1 MTSVDVTPNQNDRV
15 LHSLPADAADPCVHC
30 GFCLPTCAS
39 YRVLGTE
46 MDSPR
51 GRIHTLKAIDNG
63 ELELDATVASHFDSC
78 LGCFAC
84 VSACPSGVRYDQ
96 LIEATRP
103 LLNQAELRSP
113 CQNHF
118 RQVLLKLLPY
128 PGRLRALLQPLR
140 AYAGTPIQAL
150 SRHLGINRIL
160 GPQLEAME
168 ALLPALAAENFQDD
182 LKVLHPASGQR
193 RSRVGLVLGCV
204 QRCFDPGVNQATLEV
219 LKANGFEV
227 VIPSDQGCCGA
238 VTHHQGQL
246 KQTNELAEK
255 LVRSFALAIGPGK
268 PGGDEPLEAVL
279 VTASGCGH
287 TMKAYDE
294 LLDGSSN
301 FGVPVMD
308 VHEFLIERGL
318 SKTFQNSLQ
327 PMLHPDGST
336 ASAEAPLAVTY
347 HDACHMIH
355 GQGISSQPR
364 QLLQTIPQLVL
375 YEASEANLCCGSAG
389 IYNLVQPEE
398 ADQLGRIKVAE
409 LRRTNAE
416 LIASANIGCTLQ
428 IRRHLNGG
436 LSVVHPMEM
445 LACSAGLHQPPGI
458 QKSLSITKVPGEG
471 DNR

>member
-150 SRHLGINRIL
+150 SRRLGINRIL

-327 PMLHPDGST
+327 PLLHPDGST

-389 IYNLVQPEE
+389 IYNLAQPEE

>member
-15 LHSLPADAADPCVHC
+15 LHSLPADATDPCVHC

-150 SRHLGINRIL
+150 SRRLGINRIL

-294 LLDGSSN
+294 LFDGSSN

>member
-150 SRHLGINRIL
+150 SRRLGINRIL

-355 GQGISSQPR
+355 GQDISSQPR

>member
-15 LHSLPADAADPCVHC
+15 LHSLPADATDPCVHC

-84 VSACPSGVRYDQ
+84 VTACPSGVRYDQ

-103 LLNQAELRSP
+103 LLNQKELRSP

-150 SRHLGINRIL
+150 SRRLGINRIL

-182 LKVLHPASGQR
+182 LKVLHPAAGQR

-294 LLDGSSN
+294 LFDGSSN

-364 QLLQTIPQLVL
+364 QLLQTIPHLVL

-398 ADQLGRIKVAE
+398 ADHLGRIKV
-409 LRRTNAE
+409 
-416 LIASANIGCTLQ
+416 
-428 IRRHLNGG
+428 
-436 LSVVHPMEM
+436 
-445 LACSAGLHQPPGI
+445 
-458 QKSLSITKVPGEG
+458 
-471 DNR
+471 